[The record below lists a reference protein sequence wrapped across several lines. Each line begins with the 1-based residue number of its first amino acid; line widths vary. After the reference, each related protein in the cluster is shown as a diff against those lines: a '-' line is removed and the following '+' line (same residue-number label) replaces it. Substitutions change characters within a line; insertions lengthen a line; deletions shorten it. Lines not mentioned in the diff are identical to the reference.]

1 MASFC
6 EGRSRLCVYLSVGF
20 LGFGCADPADAPDRG
35 LASVRAPALPPSS
48 TETPGSAPNQVGA
61 DDADPTPSGM
71 SAPTSPEQMGG
82 GESQGP
88 SDQEFDERDTATPM
102 MPPETGNE
110 EPRSDTPTEPC
121 MGLDQLGRCNG
132 GVSEWCGPDSTL
144 QRVNCAAM
152 GQSCGWVDDRTGW
165 YCGGDPTGGPGA
177 PDETPEP
184 DVQEMPDLDAEPCG
198 SEFEAEVIELAN
210 ASRAE
215 EGLEPLECDVDMTI
229 AARLHSQDMCDQGYF
244 SHNSLD
250 GRTPWERM
258 RAQGVRF
265 GRAAENIARGQRT
278 PASVHGSWMNSP
290 GHRANILTRGLRRIG
305 VGHVACGGGPYWT
318 EVFAD

>member
-71 SAPTSPEQMGG
+71 PAPTSPEQMGG
-82 GESQGP
+82 GESQDP

-110 EPRSDTPTEPC
+110 EPRSDTPAEPC

-132 GVSEWCGPDSTL
+132 GVSEWCGPDNAL

-184 DVQEMPDLDAEPCG
+184 DVQEMPDPAIEPCG

-210 ASRAE
+210 ASRTE
-215 EGLEPLECDVDMTI
+215 EGLEPLECDVDLTI
-229 AARLHSQDMCDQGYF
+229 AARL
-244 SHNSLD
+244 
-250 GRTPWERM
+250 
-258 RAQGVRF
+258 
-265 GRAAENIARGQRT
+265 
-278 PASVHGSWMNSP
+278 
-290 GHRANILTRGLRRIG
+290 
-305 VGHVACGGGPYWT
+305 
-318 EVFAD
+318 